1 MPCWIAAKRTLIFTL
16 RCATNRDGSDSP
28 NQENSQHQDREETE
42 NLIKILVH
50 LAGKKLPDQFH
61 PTHTGQISD
70 VDVVAVRVHLKS
82 HVAVGEGKHIPVPHL
97 LKDQEPLDAENVK
110 SLAVS

>member
-1 MPCWIAAKRTLIFTL
+1 MAQTVQTKRIHSIKME
-16 RCATNRDGSDSP
+16 RR
-28 NQENSQHQDREETE
+28 E

-50 LAGKKLPDQFH
+50 PAGKKLPDQFH
-61 PTHTGQISD
+61 PTHTAQISD

-82 HVAVGEGKHIPVPHL
+82 HIAVREGKRILVPYL
-97 LKDQEPLDAENVK
+97 LKDQEPLGAENVK